1 MHNKDIVHR
10 DIKPE
15 NFLVGTGK
23 RANVIYI
30 VDYGL
35 AKRFKDSSTEIHIKY
50 QKNSKIVGTVR
61 YSSINSHLG
70 RELSRRD
77 DLESLAYILIYFL
90 KGKLPW
96 MN

>member
-23 RANVIYI
+23 RANVLYI

-50 QKNSKIVGTVR
+50 
-61 YSSINSHLG
+61 
-70 RELSRRD
+70 
-77 DLESLAYILIYFL
+77 
-90 KGKLPW
+90 
-96 MN
+96 